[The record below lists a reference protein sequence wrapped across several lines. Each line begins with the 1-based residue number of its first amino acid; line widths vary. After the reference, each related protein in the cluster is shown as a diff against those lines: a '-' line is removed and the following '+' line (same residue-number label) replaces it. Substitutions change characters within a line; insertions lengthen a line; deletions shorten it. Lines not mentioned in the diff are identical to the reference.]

1 MGIYEM
7 GKEVQSLMNSVASL
21 GKAMMDIQR
30 RLKFIEETSYMTKAK
45 AEAIRKQKVKK

>member
-30 RLKFIEETSYMTKAK
+30 RLKFIEETSYITYVEAK
-45 AEAIRKQKVKK
+45 LIEG